1 VCGVWQD
8 HDVAQSVGE
17 ELGRRAV
24 LQRKVSAQ
32 PVERHCVSAAIR
44 HLVVVFGDQLNRDST
59 AFDGFDPQRDVVW
72 MAEVAEESTKVWVS
86 KPRITVFL
94 SAMRHFAQE
103 LRAEGLTVDYR
114 ELDDPANGGTFA
126 AELTAAIDRLTPES
140 VVVVEPGEWQVR
152 QSLRESAAST
162 GVRLDERVDT
172 HFLCSIDE
180 FGQYAE
186 GRRSLVME
194 TFYRGQRRKHGI
206 LMDGDAPAGGAWNFD
221 SENRRS
227 FGASGPGLVPE
238 PARFEPD
245 SITRAV
251 AQLVEERFGGH
262 PGSLEQ
268 FAWPVTRR
276 DALAALDLF
285 VAERLSD
292 FGRWQDAMWDH
303 EPWLYH
309 SHISSALNLK
319 LLSPREAVAVV
330 EAAWRAGA
338 VPIEAAEGFVR
349 QVIGWREYVRGIY
362 WLKMPEYGE
371 SNALAAG
378 EDLPGWFWTG
388 ETDLACLRDAIG
400 QTLEYG
406 YAHHIQRLMVTG
418 LYAQLLGVDPK
429 QVHEWYLA
437 VYIDAV
443 EWAELP
449 NVIGMSQFA
458 DGGFMASKPYVATGK
473 YIDRMSNHC
482 RSCRYSPGVRVGED
496 ACPFTTL
503 YWDFLERHEDRFAG
517 HPRMALQVKNLARI
531 SDGERGQIAE
541 RAAAIRRGEVG

>member
-1 VCGVWQD
+1 VN
-8 HDVAQSVGE
+8 
-17 ELGRRAV
+17 
-24 LQRKVSAQ
+24 
-32 PVERHCVSAAIR
+32 AAIR
-44 HLVVVFGDQLNRDST
+44 QLVVVLGDQLNRDSM
-59 AFDGFDPQRDVVW
+59 AFDGFDPQRDIVW

-94 SAMRHFAQE
+94 SAMRHFAEQ
-103 LRAEGLTVDYR
+103 LRLEGLEVDYR
-114 ELDDPANGGTFA
+114 ELDDPANRGTFTT
-126 AELTAAIDRLTPES
+126 ELIAAIQRHNPES
-140 VVVVEPGEWQVR
+140 VVLVEPGEWQVR
-152 QSLRESAAST
+152 QSLRESVAST
-162 GVRLDERVDT
+162 GVRLDERRDR

-180 FGQYAE
+180 FAQHAE
-186 GRRSLVME
+186 GRRSIVME
-194 TFYRGQRRKHGI
+194 TFYRAQRRKHGI
-206 LMDGDAPAGGAWNFD
+206 LMDGDAPAGGKWNFD
-221 SENRRS
+221 FENRRS
-227 FGASGPGLVPE
+227 FGAAGPGLVPE

-251 AQLVEERFGGH
+251 IELVEKTFAGH
-262 PGSLEQ
+262 PGSLEH
-268 FAWPVTRR
+268 FAWPVTRS
-276 DALAALDLF
+276 DALAALDKF
-285 VAERLSD
+285 VEERLSD
-292 FGRWQDAMWDH
+292 FGRWEDAMWAH

-319 LLSPREAVAVV
+319 LLNPREAVASV
-330 EAAWRAGA
+330 EAAWRAGR
-338 VPIEAAEGFVR
+338 VPIESAEGFVR

-362 WLKMPEYGE
+362 WLKMPEYGN
-371 SNALAAG
+371 SNALAAT
-378 EDLPGWFWTG
+378 ENLPGWYWTG

-418 LYAQLLGVDPK
+418 LYAQLLGVDPR

-437 VYIDAV
+437 VYVDAV

-458 DGGFMASKPYVATGK
+458 DGGFMSSKPYVATGK

-482 RSCRYSPGVRVGED
+482 KPCRFRPDVRVGED

-503 YWDFLERHEDRFAG
+503 YWDFLARHEDRFTG

-531 SDGERGQIAE
+531 SPSERDEIAQ
-541 RAAAIRRGEVG
+541 RAAAIRRGEIGDSQQQ